1 MTIKFHPDN
10 ATLMSFA
17 AGSLGEALSAVVAAH
32 IDLCPRC
39 ATEARRME
47 RIGAAMFETL
57 APAPMTN
64 MAAATAAIDATTR
77 ERPARLQSRV
87 VQHDE
92 DTGAD
97 VPRSLRRIAGAE
109 LDNVAWRRIG
119 IGVWHY
125 PLPLS
130 PGVKG
135 DLRLLKVA
143 PGQAMPEHGH
153 GGAELTLMLRGSY
166 RDEIGT
172 FRVGDLADL
181 DDDVE
186 HRPVA
191 DLDEGCIC
199 LIASEEKAKFR
210 GLLARLFQ
218 PLTGF

>member
-1 MTIKFHPDN
+1 MTIKFHPDS

-17 AGSLGEALSAVVAAH
+17 SGSLGEALSAVVAAH
-32 IDLCPRC
+32 VEMCPRC
-39 ATEARRME
+39 AAEARRME
-47 RIGAAMFETL
+47 RIGAAMFEQL
-57 APAPMTN
+57 APTPMSS
-64 MAAATAAIDATTR
+64 AAEPTAALQTMTK
-77 ERPARLQSRV
+77 ERPARAANR
-87 VQHDE
+87 DE
-92 DTGAD
+92 DTDAD
-97 VPRSLRRIAGAE
+97 MPRTLRKIAGPE
-109 LDNVAWRRIG
+109 LDRVPWRRIG

-130 PGVKG
+130 PGAKG

-153 GGAELTLMLRGSY
+153 GGAELTLLLRGSY

-172 FRVGDLADL
+172 FQTGDLADL

-191 DLDEGCIC
+191 DLQDGCIC

-210 GLLARLFQ
+210 GLMARLFQ